1 MRTSRRIITKGIYH
15 EVRGTFRNFIG
26 RILSNRIL
34 GVKGSCERVTG
45 KTRKS
50 VGRVFAICGF

>member
-15 EVRGTFRNFIG
+15 EVRGTFRNFLG

-45 KTRKS
+45 RTQRK
-50 VGRVFAICGF
+50 VGRAYAICGF